1 MSQQEQKHPVVF
13 GMRPLWPGQ
22 LARVEMHQTRTGG
35 DLSHINP
42 ERTHLNQFLIGSE
55 DWREQVTEDLR
66 KVSELNLRHAYHARR
81 WRRKR
86 KKEALELK
94 RLGPQDPWKSD
105 RSEGPMREG
114 VLTANAKFFEG
125 DVPGFPCPKKIAAF
139 RVCAKKFLVDNYGPA
154 CVAAWEDQDEEAFHI
169 HFIVVPL
176 IETDSKNSGK
186 QRMLVPSAIPIIK
199 SYEHGH
205 DVAAEYFKEIGLVR
219 GEERAKRR
227 RAALEAEQECE
238 LPAQNIPCHIWR
250 ADEAVRLDEKR
261 EKAKEAELVSDE
273 KRQEEEAARVAARK
287 ERGRLARDLA
297 AADKRR
303 QREEREHAERL
314 RLAEEDAAQH
324 RRLEDKERAQRIAEE
339 DRQRAAKEAELKV
352 REEAV
357 SGREKEISRKA
368 KLLGRAV
375 DKFYGILEKVKSFA
389 RKIGMKDDVLDQSEL
404 EAVARIKDQVGE
416 LGGMQRQRGK

>member
-42 ERTHLNQFLIGSE
+42 ERTHLNQFLIGNE
-55 DWREQVTEDLR
+55 NWREYVTEGLR
-66 KVSELNLRHAYHARR
+66 RVSELNFRHTYHARR

-94 RLGPQDPWKSD
+94 RIGPQDPWKSD

-125 DVPGFPCPKKIAAF
+125 DVPGFSCPAKIAAF
-139 RVCAKKFLVDNYGPA
+139 RVCAKKFLVNNYGTA

-169 HFIVVPL
+169 HFVVVPL
-176 IETDSKNSGK
+176 VETESKNSGK

-205 DVAAEYFKEIGLVR
+205 DVAAECFKDIGLVR

-261 EKAKEAELVSDE
+261 EKAKEAEAVAEE
-273 KRQEEEAARVAARK
+273 KRREEEAARVAARK
-287 ERGRLARDLA
+287 ERERLSRDMIVAEKRRKLAERERILRLREAEEKATERRAREDNIR
-297 AADKRR
+297 ADRIAEEER
-303 QREEREHAERL
+303 QREEKAADIKAR
-314 RLAEEDAAQH
+314 EDAVA
-324 RRLEDKERAQRIAEE
+324 D
-339 DRQRAAKEAELKV
+339 
-352 REEAV
+352 REE
-357 SGREKEISRKA
+357 EISRKA

-375 DKFYGILEKVKSFA
+375 GKFYTIFEKVKSFA
-389 RKIGMKDDVLDQSEL
+389 RKLGIKDDVLDQSEL
-404 EAVARIKDQVGE
+404 DAVKRIKDQVGG
-416 LGGMQRQRGK
+416 LGGVQRQRAK

>member
-1 MSQQEQKHPVVF
+1 MSQQEHKHPVVF

-35 DLSHINP
+35 DLSHINA

-55 DWREQVTEDLR
+55 DWREEVTEELR
-66 KVSELNLRHAYHARR
+66 RVSELNLRHAYHARR

-125 DVPGFPCPKKIAAF
+125 DVPGFPCPKKVAAF
-139 RVCAKKFLVDNYGPA
+139 RVCAKKFLVDNYGAA

-176 IETDSKNSGK
+176 VETESKNSGK
-186 QRMLVPSAIPIIK
+186 QRMLVPSAIPIVK

-205 DVAAEYFKEIGLVR
+205 DVAAEYFKDIGLVR

-227 RAALEAEQECE
+227 RAALEAEQESE
-238 LPAQNIPCHIWR
+238 LPAANTPCHVWR

-261 EKAKEAELVSDE
+261 KETVSVVSD
-273 KRQEEEAARVAARK
+273 
-287 ERGRLARDLA
+287 
-297 AADKRR
+297 ADRR
-303 QREEREHAERL
+303 QREAVAAEARVIEAEERL
-314 RLAEEDAAQH
+314 SEEKIAREKADTE
-324 RRLEDKERAQRIAEE
+324 RNERIRKEDTERTARIAEE
-339 DRQRAAKEAELKV
+339 DRQRAERDKKLDAKAAEVERKTGLLV
-352 REEAV
+352 SALREFESLGEAV
-357 SGREKEISRKA
+357 KTA
-368 KLLGRAV
+368 
-375 DKFYGILEKVKSFA
+375 A
-389 RKIGMKDDVLDQSEL
+389 RKVGLVDHPLVQTSVRAITRMREMIGN
-404 EAVARIKDQVGE
+404 
-416 LGGMQRQRGK
+416 LGGDQRQR